1 MCFLIRIL
9 LSIGA
14 AVNLTEGYPA
24 DTVTQTGE
32 QIDGDTLVVPPSDE
46 PGTRDLKWS
55 HGPVSVSQKVL
66 LTKYEIPP
74 NNAIV

>member
-1 MCFLIRIL
+1 MFLLRIL

-14 AVNLTEGYPA
+14 AVNLTKGYPA

-32 QIDGDTLVVPPSDE
+32 QTDGDKLVVPPSDE
-46 PGTRDLKWS
+46 PDVIDLYWS